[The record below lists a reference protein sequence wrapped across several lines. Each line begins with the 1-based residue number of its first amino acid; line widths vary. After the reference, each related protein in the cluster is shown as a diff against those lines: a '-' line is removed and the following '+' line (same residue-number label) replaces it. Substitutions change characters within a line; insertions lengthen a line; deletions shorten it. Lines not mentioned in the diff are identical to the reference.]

1 MFNGMIGDLLSG
13 QIDLILTSLTMTLER
28 SQAIQYLPPI
38 GREKGALFIRSDN
51 TEADFSWWMFAEP
64 FTMVLW
70 LMILVVALVNASFIS
85 VVNYF
90 YVKSKQVVICY
101 IYNTI
106 FFSLDQLVTK
116 NQI

>member
-28 SQAIQYLPPI
+28 SQAVQFLPPI
-38 GREKGALFIRSDN
+38 GQEKGSLFIRSDN
-51 TEADFSWWMFAEP
+51 TGANFSWWMFVEP

-70 LMILVVALVNASFIS
+70 LMILVVALINASFIS

-90 YVKSKQVVICY
+90 YGKQKQVVTCY
-101 IYNTI
+101 LQCNE
-106 FFSLDQLVTK
+106 TK
-116 NQI
+116 HNLKCYT

>member
-28 SQAIQYLPPI
+28 SQAVQYLPPI

-51 TEADFSWWMFAEP
+51 TEADFSWWMFADP

-85 VVNYF
+85 FVNYF
-90 YVKSKQVVICY
+90 HVKIKQVVISY